1 LPEQPPED
9 ADNADKKNCAKPG
22 KFADEVK
29 AQPVYADNQDTMI
42 AGKAV
47 KGYGQCWLHVV
58 VLAAADLGTLSAINK
73 YTMTIATCE
82 SAVSARRVMMRS

>member
-1 LPEQPPED
+1 VPKLWRCRCFAPRATFAGTTATED

-58 VLAAADLGTLSAINK
+58 VLAAADIGCS
-73 YTMTIATCE
+73 Y
-82 SAVSARRVMMRS
+82 